1 MSQLEDFISIKSNE
15 NIENIATISEAY
27 LLENYN
33 IKNSLICEKYTISFK
48 KDIFEL
54 ISKCIAQNL
63 LIKYSLMVLYNLF
76 EEDYGEL
83 SQEEKFDIFTFLQ
96 GKTNSSEFLYYTD
109 AFNEKLHFFT
119 NKYNRINVEG
129 FFRFGINDIK
139 DDLYNLL
146 ERYANEFLIEEEL
159 LEFSYML
166 KSYIDTEPS
175 GVDEINIVIDEFGK
189 YKYFDKEKKDITK
202 ICLAEFYAEF
212 YESDASDDEILI
224 SVLIINLPKK
234 ITIHGLCESKNTN
247 LLMMLKNIFGN
258 RLTFC
263 LDECEFCKS

>member
-109 AFNEKLHFFT
+109 AFNEKLHFFNIILT
-119 NKYNRINVEG
+119 
-129 FFRFGINDIK
+129 FFLFFLDIFLNFITLHRFSVFN
-139 DDLYNLL
+139 
-146 ERYANEFLIEEEL
+146 
-159 LEFSYML
+159 
-166 KSYIDTEPS
+166 
-175 GVDEINIVIDEFGK
+175 FGK
-189 YKYFDKEKKDITK
+189 F
-202 ICLAEFYAEF
+202 
-212 YESDASDDEILI
+212 S
-224 SVLIINLPKK
+224 IIHKTSTLN
-234 ITIHGLCESKNTN
+234 
-247 LLMMLKNIFGN
+247 F
-258 RLTFC
+258 
-263 LDECEFCKS
+263 